1 MLLITCPHCGPREES
16 EFACGGEAHIAR
28 PLVENSITDAEFAD
42 YLFLRDNPKGMF
54 LERWRHTAGCRRW
67 FNVARDTVSHDII
80 EIYAMGSLPRK
91 AAAKTAYDN
100 SWRRCSPAELA
111 AVASDKKPAKKKA
124 AAQKAAA
131 QKATAKKATAKKSAS
146 KKTADK
152 KAAAKKAVAKKAV
165 GKTTTSRKAAT
176 KSPASGR
183 RAK

>member
-91 AAAKTAYDN
+91 AAAKAAYDN
-100 SWRRCSPAELA
+100 SWRRSSPAELA

-124 AAQKAAA
+124 
-131 QKATAKKATAKKSAS
+131 AS

>member
-91 AAAKTAYDN
+91 AAAKVAYDN
-100 SWRRCSPAELA
+100 SWRRSSPAELA

-124 AAQKAAA
+124 AA
-131 QKATAKKATAKKSAS
+131 
-146 KKTADK
+146 KKTAGK

-165 GKTTTSRKAAT
+165 SKTTTSRKAAT

>member
-91 AAAKTAYDN
+91 AVAKAAYDN
-100 SWRRCSPAELA
+100 SWRRSSPAELA

-124 AAQKAAA
+124 
-131 QKATAKKATAKKSAS
+131 TAKKAAS

>member
-28 PLVENSITDAEFAD
+28 PLIENSITDAEFAD

-91 AAAKTAYDN
+91 AAAKAAYDN
-100 SWRRCSPAELA
+100 SWRRSSPAELA

-124 AAQKAAA
+124 AAKKAAA
-131 QKATAKKATAKKSAS
+131 
-146 KKTADK
+146 KKTAGE

>member
-28 PLVENSITDAEFAD
+28 PIVENSITDAEFAD

-91 AAAKTAYDN
+91 AAAKVAYDN
-100 SWRRCSPAELA
+100 SWRRSSPAELA

-124 AAQKAAA
+124 AAKKAAA
-131 QKATAKKATAKKSAS
+131 

>member
-91 AAAKTAYDN
+91 AAAKVAYDN
-100 SWRRCSPAELA
+100 SWRRSSPAELA

-124 AAQKAAA
+124 AAKKAAA
-131 QKATAKKATAKKSAS
+131 KKAAAKKTVG
-146 KKTADK
+146 K

-183 RAK
+183 RVK

>member
-91 AAAKTAYDN
+91 AAAKAAYDN
-100 SWRRCSPAELA
+100 SWRRSSPAELA

-124 AAQKAAA
+124 AAQKA
-131 QKATAKKATAKKSAS
+131 TAKKAAA
-146 KKTADK
+146 KKTAGK